1 MKEAAV
7 LVPVFRRRARGAPV
21 RDPRGDLRLIV
32 VRRAEGGLHGGQLAF
47 PGGKRDPEDTS
58 LCATALRES
67 YEEIGLDGE
76 VEILDRLPTVGTLT
90 SGFRVTPFLA
100 RIEEPAAWRLDER
113 EIAEV
118 FDVRVADLERP
129 GAHGEEMKDFPTWTL
144 PRLIPF
150 YRVGPYKLWGLTYR
164 ILRPLVPRLLAGEW
178 EV

>member
-7 LVPVFRRRARGAPV
+7 LVPVFRRTGRARTEN
-21 RDPRGDLRLIV
+21 RDDLHLIV
-32 VRRAEGGLHGGQLAF
+32 VRRAEGGIHGGQLAF
-47 PGGKRDPEDTS
+47 PGGKRDPEDAS
-58 LCATALRES
+58 LRDTALRES
-67 YEEIGLDGE
+67 YEEIGLDGK
-76 VEILDRLPTVGTLT
+76 VEILEQLSAVGTLT

-100 RIEEPAAWRLDER
+100 RIVPPTAWRLDER

-118 FDVRVADLERP
+118 LDVRLTDLERP
-129 GAHGEEMKDFPTWTL
+129 RAHGEEMKDFPTWKV